1 MRVTQSM
8 LGHNSLK
15 HLSNSYERL
24 GKLHDQLNTGKKIT
38 RPSDDP
44 IVAMRG
50 ITLRANVAEMKQFKR
65 NFAEAHNWI
74 DNTDAALDQATEAMH
89 RIHELAKRVANGTT
103 EEGGKKATAE
113 EIKEIKEQLINIAN
127 TKVGDK
133 YIFSGTATD
142 QPAYGGQ
149 INTEAVEIELGKGIK
164 IPVNVTTEKVFS
176 DDFFAKIDQLIEDI
190 ETDGD
195 LQQHI
200 GQMEGLINDL
210 VTERTSLGAKAN
222 RVELM
227 EQRVEMQEIMAKQ
240 LMSDN
245 EDVEYEEVITQMVM
259 EESLLRA
266 SLSLSAR
273 VIQPTLMDFLR

>member
-8 LGHNSLK
+8 LGHNSLR

-24 GKLHDQLNTGKKIT
+24 SKLHDQLNTGKKIT

-50 ITLRANVAEMKQFKR
+50 ITLRTNVTEMKQFKR

-89 RIHELAKRVANGTT
+89 RIHELVKRAANGTM
-103 EEGGKKATAE
+103 EEGGKQAIAE

-127 TKVGDK
+127 TKVADK
-133 YIFSGTATD
+133 YIFSGTATNE
-142 QPAYGGQ
+142 PAVGGQ
-149 INTEAVEIELGKGIK
+149 INTGSVEIELGKGIK

-176 DDFFAKIDQLIEDI
+176 EDFFAKIDQAVLDI
-190 ETDGD
+190 EADGD
-195 LQQHI
+195 IEQHI
-200 GQMEGLINDL
+200 GHMEDLINDL
-210 VTERTSLGAKAN
+210 VTERTSLGARSN

-245 EDVEYEEVITQMVM
+245 EDAEYEEVITQMVM

>member
-1 MRVTQSM
+1 
-8 LGHNSLK
+8 
-15 HLSNSYERL
+15 LSNTYNRL
-24 GKLHDQLNTGKKIT
+24 SKYHDQLNTGKKIT

-89 RIHELAKRVANGTT
+89 RIHELVRRAANGTI

-113 EIKEIKEQLINIAN
+113 EIKELKEQLINIAN

-133 YIFSGTATD
+133 YIFSGTATNE
-142 QPAYGGQ
+142 PAVGGQ
-149 INTEAVEIELGKGIK
+149 INTESVMIELGKGIK
-164 IPVNVTTEKVFS
+164 IPVNVTTEKIFS
-176 DDFFAKIDQLIEDI
+176 EDFFAKIDQVIADI
-190 ETDGD
+190 ESDGD

-200 GQMEGLINDL
+200 GQLEDMINDL
-210 VTERTSLGAKAN
+210 VTERTSLGARAN

-227 EQRVEMQEIMAKQ
+227 EKRVEMQEILAEQM
-240 LMSDN
+240 MSDN
-245 EDVEYEEVITQMVM
+245 EDVEYEEVITKMIM

-266 SLSLSAR
+266 SLSISAR
-273 VIQPTLMDFLR
+273 VIQPTLVDFLR